1 MKFKNIL
8 KKSLLV
14 LAVLLIIMQFFKPAK
29 NESGIKVNS
38 IASIYTVPEPIDAI
52 LTTACNDCHSNKT
65 VYPWYANIQP
75 VAWWLNDHVEEGK
88 RKLNFDEFA
97 KYPYY
102 RQYHK
107 LEEVIEEVEESEM
120 PLSSYTIIHGNA
132 KLSDEQ
138 KTALVD
144 WAKGIRL
151 KMETTLPSDS
161 LINPKKRKHS

>member
-1 MKFKNIL
+1 MKLFL
-8 KKSLLV
+8 KRFLQIFLLAFIV
-14 LAVLLIIMQFFKPAK
+14 IQFIRPAK
-29 NESGIKVNS
+29 NNS
-38 IASIYTVPEPIDAI
+38 TNINTNDITATYAVPKEVQNI
-52 LTTACNDCHSNKT
+52 LVTSCYDCHSNYT
-65 VYPWYANIQP
+65 NYPWYANIQP

-88 RKLNFDEFA
+88 RKLNFDEFT

-120 PLSSYTIIHGNA
+120 PLYSYTIIHGNA
-132 KLSDEQ
+132 KLSDAQ
-138 KTALVD
+138 KTELID

-161 LINPKKRKHS
+161 LINPKKRKQS

>member
-1 MKFKNIL
+1 M
-8 KKSLLV
+8 V
-14 LAVLLIIMQFFKPAK
+14 ALALMQFYRPAK
-29 NESGIKVNS
+29 NDSNKMDNDISKSYAVS
-38 IASIYTVPEPIDAI
+38 QDVKTI
-52 LTTACNDCHSNKT
+52 LAKACNDCHSNNT

-75 VAWWLNDHVEEGK
+75 VNWWLNDHVEEGK

-97 KYPYY
+97 TYPYY

-107 LEEVIEEVEESEM
+107 LEEVIEEVEEGEM

-138 KTALVD
+138 KTALID

>member
-14 LAVLLIIMQFFKPAK
+14 IALLLIIFQFFKPNK
-29 NESGIKVNS
+29 NESGIKVNG
-38 IASIYTVPEPIDAI
+38 IASIYAVPEPIDVI
-52 LTTACNDCHSNKT
+52 LKTACNDCHSNKT

-97 KYPYY
+97 TYPYY

-107 LEEVIEEVEESEM
+107 LEEVIEEVEEGEM

-138 KTALVD
+138 KTALID

-151 KMETTLPSDS
+151 KMETTLPPDS